1 MNLLKE
7 TLEELEDFPEKE
19 IAWARITTEGVL
31 NHDNDEVYILHP
43 NYTQDDKDNFFSSLN
58 FEYDNGYGFQEID
71 GVIVFT
77 DNSWMMRR
85 EYDGSEWWEY
95 NKCPKWEEE
104 D

>member
-1 MNLLKE
+1 MNLLQE

-19 IAWARITTEGVL
+19 ISWARITTESVL
-31 NHDNDEVYILHP
+31 NHKDETIVLKP
-43 NYTQDDKDNFFSSLN
+43 NYTQEDKDNFFRSLN

-77 DNSWMMRR
+77 DNTWMMRR
-85 EYDGSEWWEY
+85 EYDGSEWWGY
-95 NKCPKWEEE
+95 FGCPQWKEE